1 MSRSIALLCASVA
14 MMCIACSTTPNV
26 AKPPAPAPAPRPV
39 KRDSA
44 ALPPAREWTVR
55 RATGTWRY
63 KVESNATVA
72 LASDSTSPSAPI
84 HSMAIYSLAIDSTG
98 EAGYRIVGR
107 VDSTTL
113 SAGGRVQARPPDSV
127 AAAFSAQIDSA
138 SGLTNVDMSGGARP
152 MCAGGVTP
160 FVAAGL
166 TLFVSVPSRVQQGAV
181 WHDST
186 STTTC
191 RGTVAVVS
199 KLNRTFQLADTATW
213 NGQSV
218 LRVNVSA
225 TSTIE
230 GQGLASA
237 AGDSIWVSGTG
248 TSSGTLLID
257 PASMMPVS
265 SIMTGNSAVT
275 VRSHQTI
282 LPFKQQVADTATM
295 LEHHIGT
302 SEP

>member
-1 MSRSIALLCASVA
+1 MPRPIALVGTLVT
-14 MMCIACSTTPNV
+14 MVCIACSTTPNV
-26 AKPPAPAPAPRPV
+26 SKPPVSAPAPA

-44 ALPPAREWTVR
+44 AAPPARVWSVR

-63 KVESNATVA
+63 KVESNATVV
-72 LASDSTSPSAPI
+72 LASDSTSPPAPI
-84 HSMAIYSLAIDSTG
+84 HSMAIYSLAVDSTRDS
-98 EAGYRIVGR
+98 GYHITGR
-107 VDSTTL
+107 VDSSTL
-113 SAGGRVQARPPDSV
+113 SAGGRVPARPVDST
-127 AAAFSAQIDSA
+127 ASAFSAQIDSV
-138 SGLTNVDMSGGARP
+138 SGLTNVAMSGGERP
-152 MCAGGVTP
+152 TCAGGVTP

-166 TLFVSVPSRVQQGAV
+166 TLFVSVPSRLQQGAV

-199 KLNRTFQLADTATW
+199 KLDRTFQLADTTTW
-213 NGQSV
+213 KGQSV
-218 LRVNVSA
+218 LRVNVTS
-225 TSTIE
+225 TSTID

-248 TSSGTLLID
+248 TSSGTLLLD
-257 PASMMPVS
+257 PTSMMPVS
-265 SIMTGNSAVT
+265 STMTGNSAVT
-275 VRSHQTI
+275 VRSRQTT

-295 LEHHIGT
+295 LDHRATT

>member
-1 MSRSIALLCASVA
+1 MFRPMALVGAAAA
-14 MMCIACSTTPNV
+14 MLCIACSPTPNV
-26 AKPPAPAPAPRPV
+26 AKPPVPVPPPA

-44 ALPPAREWTVR
+44 APPPARVWTIH

-63 KVESNATVA
+63 KVESNATVV
-72 LASDSTSPSAPI
+72 LASDSSSPAAPI
-84 HSMAIYSLAIDSTG
+84 HSMAIYSLSIDSANG
-98 EAGYRIVGR
+98 AGYRIAGR
-107 VDSTTL
+107 VDSSML
-113 SAGGRVQARPPDSV
+113 SAGGRVPARPADSTV
-127 AAAFSAQIDSA
+127 LAFSAQIDSS
-138 SGLTNVDMSGGARP
+138 SGLTNVAMSGGERP
-152 MCAGGVTP
+152 TCAGGISP
-160 FVAAGL
+160 FAAAGL
-166 TLFVSVPSRVQQGAV
+166 TLFVMVPSRLQQGAV

-186 STTTC
+186 TTTTC

-199 KLNRTFQLADTATW
+199 KLDRTFQLADTTMW

-218 LRVNVSA
+218 LRVNLTA

-248 TSSGTLLID
+248 TSSGTLLLD
-257 PASMMPVS
+257 PSSMMLVS
-265 SIMTGNSAVT
+265 STLAGNSDVT
-275 VRSHQTI
+275 VRSRQTT

-295 LEHHIGT
+295 LDHRAGT